1 MFHVVARLGLRNDKN
16 ESGCLPLMGVEGE
29 VPLLCLPT
37 REREPGRSC
46 SQEEGPLEPLQGF
59 RGVAAVSSS
68 GVEEGFLDVW
78 HLRRSLEKRRPGNAS
93 GPHFMSLHLEVYS
106 DIICAAISSL
116 PHGVG
121 PLRSA
126 TLRMGQLRLRKV
138 VANSPYLRASGNVV
152 RQRAVGRRE
161 DISGGRSS
169 GK

>member
-1 MFHVVARLGLRNDKN
+1 MSAFDGSGGGSTTSVPPYQGEEAREELQSR
-16 ESGCLPLMGVEGE
+16 
-29 VPLLCLPT
+29 
-37 REREPGRSC
+37 GR
-46 SQEEGPLEPLQGF
+46 PLEPLQGF